1 LSGYNDFID
10 NVESYEKGIKNSF
23 QNKIDNDIDTDIIEF
38 GQDISKLVTKYDYDE
53 YEEYNYDEDLEGKE
67 NG

>member
-1 LSGYNDFID
+1 M
-10 NVESYEKGIKNSF
+10 ESYEKGIKNSF

-53 YEEYNYDEDLEGKE
+53 YEEYNYYEDLEGKE